1 MIHVVCID
9 HHGAIYKGKRKEKTR
24 RPCRAWPVW
33 AAENPYILGPGR
45 GKNSGEPG
53 PYNISIHDSIR
64 HLLENIEY
72 KRFEAIV

>member
-1 MIHVVCID
+1 MSSVLTIM
-9 HHGAIYKGKRKEKTR
+9 AQYTKEKEKKR
-24 RPCRAWPVW
+24 
-33 AAENPYILGPGR
+33 LGDHAVRGQCGLPRIHISWGRGR